1 MKILVG
7 TDGSPGAKA
16 AVLAAAELA
25 RASGDDLLI
34 VTVWHELHGDFG
46 LPLEKVVPG
55 LLEVERDWAREML
68 AEAKA
73 SVAPFDLSVE
83 TIARHGDAGPEICAV
98 ARERDVR
105 MIVVASH
112 GLGVIEG
119 ALFGSVTSSVL
130 AHTPCPVLVVPI
142 SAAPESAN
150 EPANLGHEL
159 ERGSH

>member
-46 LPLEKVVPG
+46 LPLEKVVPD
-55 LLEVERDWAREML
+55 LLEVERDWARETL

-83 TIARHGDAGPEICAV
+83 TVARHGDAGPEICAL
-98 ARERDVR
+98 ARKHDVR
-105 MIVVASH
+105 MIVLASH
-112 GLGVIEG
+112 GRGIIQG

-130 AHTPCPVLVVPI
+130 AHTSCPVLVVPML
-142 SAAPESAN
+142 AAPESGN
-150 EPANLGHEL
+150 EPVSVGRVPAK
-159 ERGSH
+159 GSH